1 MNAEE
6 LIIYL
11 KDCVDKLENSNV
23 ETYMLPTKG
32 DPTEPQYNV
41 SFIVM
46 EKMGDGQLPRFTV
59 NVKDR
64 LKPKPD
70 KQY

>member
-23 ETYMLPTKG
+23 ETHMLPTKG

-46 EKMGDGQLPRFTV
+46 EKMGDGQVPRFTV

>member
-11 KDCVDKLENSNV
+11 KDCVEMLEDDSI
-23 ETYMLPTKG
+23 ETHILPTKG
-32 DPTEPQYNV
+32 DPTLPQYNV

-46 EKMGDGQLPRFTV
+46 EKVKGGQIPRFTV

-64 LKPKPD
+64 LKPKPN
-70 KQY
+70 KI